1 MLSLPW
7 NGPVNLRPSARV
19 VAGLVQSCPMMKCGR
34 DQGPPALLGKRSFLK
49 TLWVAS
55 LPHCSFP
62 SLSRGYAGLLFPFE
76 SNTLGKHQQGPTSY
90 GLSLLGIG
98 PWAAKG
104 EEWVLTIWGSQVDSS
119 LLLGTIMTDHNSD
132 RASNEWMN
140 SKVICYSEV
149 KLHKNGKVTNCLEN

>member
-19 VAGLVQSCPMMKCGR
+19 VAGIVQSCPMMKCGR
-34 DQGPPALLGKRSFLK
+34 EQGPPALLGKRSFLK

-62 SLSRGYAGLLFPFE
+62 SLWYAGLLFPFE
-76 SNTLGKHQQGPTSY
+76 SNTLGKHQQGPTLY
-90 GLSLLGIG
+90 GLSLFGTG

-104 EEWVLTIWGSQVDSS
+104 KEWVLTIKALRSTPAFCWGQLWQTATLTELKTRVNEQQSHMLQWGQV
-119 LLLGTIMTDHNSD
+119 I
-132 RASNEWMN
+132 
-140 SKVICYSEV
+140 
-149 KLHKNGKVTNCLEN
+149 